1 MKSCV
6 FNSIVGPRRYDAKWN
21 KSDRDKQHLISLTCR
36 IQQMNKRDK
45 TKNKNSLR
53 CREPTGDCQ
62 REGVRDGET
71 DEGD

>member
-1 MKSCV
+1 
-6 FNSIVGPRRYDAKWN
+6 
-21 KSDRDKQHLISLTCR
+21 
-36 IQQMNKRDK
+36 MNKRDK